1 MGQPCW
7 LNLIKFSF
15 VQSNN
20 SQQMLTRDTSLI
32 IPSGKDS
39 LDCDLSID
47 PPMYLLPTLVPFYL
61 HTCLSTYL
69 LMYLSTLPINFS
81 TYIQSTYLID
91 PPTYQSKHLRNAQPF
106 LVIFHLRTYH
116 TTHITINLS
125 TYTCTHQTTYIPIN
139 LPTYLLTIHP
149 FIHISST
156 KKKIL

>member
-1 MGQPCW
+1 
-7 LNLIKFSF
+7 
-15 VQSNN
+15 
-20 SQQMLTRDTSLI
+20 MLTRDTSLI

-39 LDCDLSID
+39 LDFDLSID

-61 HTCLSTYL
+61 HTYLSTYL

-139 LPTYLLTIHP
+139 LL
-149 FIHISST
+149 IHISST
-156 KKKIL
+156 KKSQWWRKKSFKQAETSSRTTHKVSSDLPLQPAQ